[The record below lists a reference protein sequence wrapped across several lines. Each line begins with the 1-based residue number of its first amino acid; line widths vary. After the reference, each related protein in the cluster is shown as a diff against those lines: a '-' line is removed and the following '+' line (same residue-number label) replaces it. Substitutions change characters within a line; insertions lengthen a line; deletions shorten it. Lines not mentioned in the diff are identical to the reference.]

1 MFDTSPDG
9 LRRLIQQ
16 GESQTIEFNSRVPA
30 PEALARSLVAFANSD
45 GGILLLGVGDDGR
58 IFGLTDKQVGEAMA
72 LLHRVVESLLSWPIE
87 IGTTLVDGKNIVYAV
102 VDKAPCYFAPVVTSR
117 GEVLTR
123 VGIQTRPLTP
133 DQYMKTRHPPPRS
146 AERQVVAFVAMSFRE
161 EEEPALVDYF
171 RAIKRAVEG
180 VSLPIKLR
188 RIDFVEGDYEISQQ
202 IMDEIDRAE
211 IVITDFTLSA
221 RNVYF
226 ELGYARGKQ
235 KRIIQTA
242 RKETT
247 LEFDVRNW
255 RTVFYRNATEL
266 EEKLVPELRVAYND
280 VVSDAR

>member
-9 LRRLIQQ
+9 LHRLIQQ
-16 GESQTIEFNSRVPA
+16 GESQTVEFKSSVPP
-30 PEALARSLVAFANSD
+30 PEAIARNLVAFANSD

-58 IFGLTDKQVGEAMA
+58 ILGLTDEQVGEAIA
-72 LLHRVVESLLSWPIE
+72 LLHRVVKSLLSWPID
-87 IGTTLVDGKNIVYAV
+87 IGTTPVEGKNLVYAV
-102 VDKAPCYFAPVVTSR
+102 VDKAPSYFAPVVTSR
-117 GEVLTR
+117 GEVLAR
-123 VGIQTRPLTP
+123 VGVQTRLLTP
-133 DQYMKTRHPPPRS
+133 DQYMQTGHPPPWS

-161 EEEPALVDYF
+161 EEEPALVDYY
-171 RAIKRAVEG
+171 RAIQRAVEG
-180 VSLPIKLR
+180 VSLPIKLQ

-266 EEKLVPELRVAYND
+266 EEKLVPELRAAYND
-280 VVSDAR
+280 VVSAAR